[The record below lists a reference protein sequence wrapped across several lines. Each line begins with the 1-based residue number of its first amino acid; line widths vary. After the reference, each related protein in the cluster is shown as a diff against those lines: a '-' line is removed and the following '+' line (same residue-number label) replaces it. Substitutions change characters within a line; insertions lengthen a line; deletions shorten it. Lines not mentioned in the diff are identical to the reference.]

1 MEEEKMIQIPEWQLK
16 DIEDVLRM
24 SNNINH
30 SHLKETCFDRCAWK
44 AWGWTRKALGMHDVP
59 GVNVPREY
67 SVKDND
73 VTGDYPDSELVRTIA
88 GACLKHEDSGE
99 GSHNKAARVIIDELE
114 KAGFEI
120 KKK

>member
-1 MEEEKMIQIPEWQLK
+1 MEKLVEIPEWQLK

-24 SNNINH
+24 TNNIHH
-30 SHLKETCFDRCAWK
+30 SHLKETCFDRCIWK
-44 AWGWTRKALGMHDVP
+44 SWGWTRKVLGMTDVP
-59 GVNVPREY
+59 GENIPREY

-73 VTGDYPDSELVRTIA
+73 VTGDYPDSELVITIA

>member
-1 MEEEKMIQIPEWQLK
+1 
-16 DIEDVLRM
+16 
-24 SNNINH
+24 
-30 SHLKETCFDRCAWK
+30 
-44 AWGWTRKALGMHDVP
+44 MHDVP

-73 VTGDYPDSELVRTIA
+73 VTGDYPDSELVITIA